1 MLQQPR
7 RWRMLIP
14 LATLLGG
21 LTASVLVAASLW
33 TIVDARD
40 RLSFERRVDQAQDA
54 IRDRLDTYITLL
66 RAGAGL
72 FNANHLNVDRGAFQ
86 AFAAGLRLNKDY
98 PGIQGLGYTARV
110 RPDEREAFVT
120 AQRQQGVPAFRI
132 WPEHPGP
139 EFYSIIY
146 LEPLDRRNE
155 AAIGYDMFSEPT
167 RRAAME
173 RARDT
178 GQPAASGRVELVQ
191 EIDEAKQAGFLI
203 YVPVYRGGATPKTTS
218 ERQDALAGFVYSA
231 FRADD
236 LFTAVF
242 RGGRNPGLELRV
254 HDGPPAPRNLLHRSG
269 PNQADGQGER
279 VARYTGT
286 RTLDIAGRQW
296 TIAYLSSP
304 QLEQSSTRSLIPVF
318 FAGGL
323 IATFLVS
330 GVLWAQIKAR
340 TAADQKRREAQHE
353 LEERRRAEEG
363 LRESEERLLL
373 ALEAGRL
380 GTWELDIGSN
390 RRLLSPR
397 SAEIFGVPADELL
410 DRATWQAVIHPDDR
424 GRVTSAFQ
432 EALEGRALYRS
443 EFRVLAKDGR
453 ERWVSSQAVVHR
465 DKLGTPQRVVGI
477 HQDITDRKRWEEHQV
492 LLINEL
498 NHRVK
503 NTLATVQ
510 SIAGQTLRNASS
522 VEHVREDLE
531 GRLFALSRV
540 HDVLTRESWEGAN
553 LREVIEQAI
562 EPYRRHE
569 DDRFHIAGQD
579 TCLSPRMALAVA
591 LALQELATNA
601 VKYGALSNATGV
613 VRITWE
619 IAGAAT
625 SRRLVL
631 RWEEAGGPAVHPPVR
646 RGFGSRLIERSF
658 AMELGG
664 QATMD
669 FRPEGVRC
677 TVDVPIG

>member
-7 RWRMLIP
+7 RWRLLIP

-21 LTASVLVAASLW
+21 LTASVLVAVSLW

-72 FNANHLNVDRGAFQ
+72 FNANHLNVDRAAFQ

-98 PGIQGLGYTARV
+98 PGIQGLGYTARA
-110 RPDEREAFVT
+110 RPEEREAFVT
-120 AQRQQGVPAFRI
+120 TQRQQGMPAFRI
-132 WPEHPGP
+132 WPDHPGP
-139 EFYSIIY
+139 ELHSIIY
-146 LEPLDRRNE
+146 LEPQDRRNE
-155 AAIGYDMFSEPT
+155 AAIGFDMFSEPT

-173 RARDT
+173 QARDT
-178 GQPAASGRVELVQ
+178 GQPTASGRVELVQ
-191 EIDEAKQAGFLI
+191 EVDGAKQAGFLI
-203 YVPVYRGGATPKTTS
+203 YVPVYRGGATPKTTP
-218 ERQDALAGFVYSA
+218 ERQDALAGFVYSP

-236 LFTAVF
+236 LFTAIF
-242 RGGRNPGLELRV
+242 QGGRNPGLELRV
-254 HDGPPAPRNLLHRSG
+254 YDGPPTSSNLLHQSG
-269 PNQADGQGER
+269 PQQPNGGSKRA
-279 VARYTGT
+279 ARYTDT

-296 TIAYLSSP
+296 TVAYLSSQ
-304 QLEQSSTRSLIPVF
+304 QLEQSSTRTLIPLF

-323 IATFLVS
+323 IATLLVS
-330 GVLWAQIKAR
+330 SVLWAQIKAR
-340 TAADQKRREAQHE
+340 TAADQKSHEAQHE

-410 DRATWQAVIHPDDR
+410 ERETWQAVIHPDDR

-432 EALEGRALYRS
+432 EALEGRAPYRS
-443 EFRVLAKDGR
+443 EFRVRAKDGR

-465 DKLGTPQRVVGI
+465 DKTGTPQRVVGI
-477 HQDITDRKRWEEHQV
+477 HQDITERKRWEEHQV

-553 LREVIEQAI
+553 LREVIEQAV

-579 TCLSPRMALAVA
+579 TRLSPRMALAVA

-613 VRITWE
+613 VRVTWE
-619 IAGAAT
+619 IAGAAA
-625 SRRLVL
+625 SRRLLL